1 MSKRPDTKETVLL
14 ALELLRRIPRGRKIS
29 ASELHRQL
37 LGAGIERDL
46 RTVQRQMEMLSE
58 HFEIERDERS
68 KPYGY
73 CWKEGAKGLALPML
87 SEQESLLLTLAEQHL
102 RNLLPASLMKSM
114 DGFFTQARSNLGPQ
128 VSTRREREWLS
139 KVRVV
144 STTQPLLAPK
154 VKSDVFEAVSNALF
168 GNLWLSVTYRNAG
181 GKQTTADVMPL
192 GLAQQGP
199 RLYLACRYRDY
210 ENERSLALHR
220 IVSATASTL
229 TFERPKGFD
238 LQQYDDDG
246 RFGFGEGKRIRLSFS
261 IDKQAGF
268 HLLESPLSLDQ
279 EVKEVGG
286 RYEISATVVETAQ
299 LEWWLRGF
307 GDLVSNVCRKN
318 TLQPSPSASAAS
330 PTPIRLF
337 P

>member
-1 MSKRPDTKETVLL
+1 M
-14 ALELLRRIPRGRKIS
+14 
-29 ASELHRQL
+29 
-37 LGAGIERDL
+37 
-46 RTVQRQMEMLSE
+46 
-58 HFEIERDERS
+58 
-68 KPYGY
+68 
-73 CWKEGAKGLALPML
+73 
-87 SEQESLLLTLAEQHL
+87 
-102 RNLLPASLMKSM
+102 
-114 DGFFTQARSNLGPQ
+114 
-128 VSTRREREWLS
+128 
-139 KVRVV
+139 
-144 STTQPLLAPK
+144 
-154 VKSDVFEAVSNALF
+154 SNALF

-199 RLYLACRYRDY
+199 RLYLACRFRDY

-246 RFGFGEGKRIRLSFS
+246 RFGFGEGQRIRLSFS

-279 EVKEVGG
+279 DVKEVGNQ
-286 RYEISATVVETAQ
+286 YEISATVVETAQ

-307 GDLVSNVCRKN
+307 GDLVSNVCRNN
-318 TLQPSPSASAAS
+318 TLEQGPSASAAS
-330 PTPIRLF
+330 PMSWSNNFGHLDRGH
-337 P
+337 